1 MQQLTNLDASFL
13 YLESSRTPMHI
24 GCVLKFTQ
32 PKNGTMT
39 FERFKN
45 YIESRLPISP
55 VFRRKL
61 KAVPLDLDNP
71 YWVDDINFNIDN
83 HLTQLKLFGKNIA
96 QQRADLINT
105 FFSETLIPSRPLWE
119 MLFVQDSIKPDD
131 GFSVLLKIHHAA
143 ADGKSAEKILS
154 GLLSDS
160 PENTL
165 TIEDNWAPKRISNRE
180 MASNKLRSVY
190 RSPSE
195 LMSLTKHL
203 SQSISSSQF
212 LRFTDRKQSP
222 PNFFTAPAT
231 PFNHEVNAAHAFNSA
246 HLSLT
251 AIKDIKNAYPGS
263 TINDV
268 VLTICASAL
277 RKHLLSNNE
286 LPETP
291 ISAMVP
297 VSKRPENGENGGNLI
312 SPMLVSLATDIES
325 PIKRLA
331 TVHQNALMAKKYN
344 KEVAVERIIN
354 HLPSWSTSWV
364 TKAYTRLRVANRF
377 SPVFN
382 VIITNV
388 PGPKCQMYLD
398 GAKLTSLEGTA
409 PIVDGMGLTLVVT
422 SYMQTLTIGM
432 TSTSE
437 MAPHGPEFIQH
448 LHHSLDE
455 LHDALIP
462 KALDKVS

>member
-13 YLESSRTPMHI
+13 YLESARTPMHI
-24 GCVLKFTQ
+24 GCVLKFSK
-32 PKNGTMT
+32 PKDGIMT
-39 FERFKN
+39 FERFKA
-45 YIESRLPISP
+45 YIESRLSISP
-55 VFRRKL
+55 AFRRKL
-61 KAVPLDLDNP
+61 KAVPLDLDRP
-71 YWVDDINFNIDN
+71 YWVDDIHFDINN

-96 QQRADLINT
+96 DQRTGLINT
-105 FFSETLIPSRPLWE
+105 FFSETLTPSRPLWE
-119 MLFVQDSIKPDD
+119 MLFVQDSLKPGD

-154 GLLSDS
+154 GLLSDN
-160 PENTL
+160 PENNLPT
-165 TIEDNWAPKRISNRE
+165 EDSWVPKKHSKRE
-180 MASNKLRSVY
+180 MASNKLRSVF
-190 RSPSE
+190 RSPNE
-195 LMSLTKHL
+195 LLLLTKRL
-203 SQSISSSQF
+203 SQSVSSSQL
-212 LRFTDRKQSP
+212 LRFIDTEQRP
-222 PNFFTAPAT
+222 PNFFTAPST
-231 PFNHEVNAAHAFNSA
+231 PFNQEVGTAHAFNSA
-246 HLSLT
+246 HLSLA
-251 AIKDIKNAYPGS
+251 AIKEIKASYPGC

-286 LPETP
+286 LPDQP

-297 VSKRPENGENGGNLI
+297 VSKRPENGDNGGNLI

-325 PIKRLA
+325 PIERLA
-331 TVHQNALMAKKYN
+331 TVHQNALTAKKFN

-354 HLPSWSTSWV
+354 HLPSWSSSWI

-377 SPVFN
+377 NPIFN

-422 SYMQTLTIGM
+422 SYMKTLTIGM
-432 TSTSE
+432 TSTNK
-437 MAPHGPEFIQH
+437 MAPHGAEFIQF
-448 LHHSLDE
+448 LHESLDE
-455 LHDALIP
+455 LHVALTP
-462 KALDKVS
+462 KALNKAS

>member
-24 GCVLKFTQ
+24 GCVLTFSK
-32 PKNGTMT
+32 PENGIMT
-39 FERFKN
+39 FERFKG
-45 YIESRLPISP
+45 YIESRLSISS

-61 KAVPLDLDNP
+61 KAVPLDLDRP
-71 YWVDDINFNIDN
+71 YWVDDMNFDINN
-83 HLTQLKLFGKNIA
+83 HLTQLKLFGKDISA
-96 QQRADLINT
+96 QRADLINT
-105 FFSETLIPSRPLWE
+105 FFSETLTPSRPLWE
-119 MLFVQDSIKPDD
+119 MLFIQDSERSDD

-160 PENTL
+160 PDQSLQIDDT
-165 TIEDNWAPKRISNRE
+165 WVPKKFSKIK
-180 MASNKLRSVY
+180 MASNKLHSIY

-195 LMSLTKHL
+195 LTSLTKRL
-203 SQSISSSQF
+203 SQSVSNSQL
-212 LRFTDRKQSP
+212 LRLLDRQQRP
-222 PNFFTAPAT
+222 PNFFTAPST
-231 PFNHEVNAAHAFNSA
+231 PFNHTVTSSHALNSA

-251 AIKDIKNAYPGS
+251 AIKDIKNAYPGC

-268 VLTICASAL
+268 VLTVCASAL
-277 RKHLLSNNE
+277 RKHLLSKNK
-286 LPETP
+286 LPESP

-325 PIKRLA
+325 PLKRLA

-364 TKAYTRLRVANRF
+364 TKAYTRLRVANNLN
-377 SPVFN
+377 PIFN

-388 PGPKCQMYLD
+388 PGPRCQMYLD
-398 GAKLTSLEGTA
+398 GAKLTSLEGSA

-422 SYMQTLTIGM
+422 SYMNTLTIGM
-432 TSTSE
+432 TSTAD
-437 MAPHGPEFIQH
+437 MAPHGPEFIQY
-448 LHHSLDE
+448 LHESLDE

-462 KALDKVS
+462 KVLDKAS